1 MNIEHV
7 WAPWNVNNHTTKQ
20 TNMIKHAF
28 KHHMIES
35 KQLNSNISQ
44 QWWLIIH
51 ERVLIKIMDRDL
63 CITEVTSVSNR
74 STVSTRP
81 MSCTYKPPLWFSTNP
96 YALGR
101 YPKNIPMPMTR
112 LPLSLSHPGV
122 VYLTLLTSTSRRLK
136 TLIVVDWYK
145 GKQTTFLT
153 GTRYDIVQ
161 SAILLGEVL
170 QSPNSI

>member
-1 MNIEHV
+1 
-7 WAPWNVNNHTTKQ
+7 
-20 TNMIKHAF
+20 
-28 KHHMIES
+28 
-35 KQLNSNISQ
+35 
-44 QWWLIIH
+44 
-51 ERVLIKIMDRDL
+51 
-63 CITEVTSVSNR
+63 
-74 STVSTRP
+74 
-81 MSCTYKPPLWFSTNP
+81 
-96 YALGR
+96 
-101 YPKNIPMPMTR
+101 MTR